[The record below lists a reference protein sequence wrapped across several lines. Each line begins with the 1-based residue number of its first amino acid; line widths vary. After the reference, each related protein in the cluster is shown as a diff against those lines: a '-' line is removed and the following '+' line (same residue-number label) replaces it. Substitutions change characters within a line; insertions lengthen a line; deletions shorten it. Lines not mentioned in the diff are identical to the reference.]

1 MVLGVIMIS
10 VKELQEID
18 LTSYT
23 IIFTAISVLFA
34 VILSIVITVLFGILS
49 PGNIGIALYLIP
61 TLVVGAFM
69 IGIYR
74 YFSEGLF
81 FNLLAKKLKNIKIAL
96 NDGEIVKISP
106 TETATIL
113 ATIATIQAVLLYL
126 ISVMILPLMIN
137 TAIQTFMLSGQQL
150 IAMELYQIMMIIS
163 QPMTIIMFIFG
174 TFIITFISILIGAY
188 IYNIL
193 ASKGRCVEL
202 ELSEENGMT
211 VIESIDMMKF
221 AIAVSI
227 IGGILNLIFGII
239 MLISGGSVVTLISNV
254 ISGFVGGFISAALI
268 AIFYNF
274 LAPKLGKLKI
284 KLTI

>member
-1 MVLGVIMIS
+1 MIS

-34 VILSIVITVLFGILS
+34 VIFSIVITLLFGILA

-126 ISVMILPLMIN
+126 ISVIILPLMIN

-193 ASKGRCVEL
+193 ASKGRSVEL

-221 AIAVSI
+221 AIAAAI

-239 MLISGGSVVTLISNV
+239 MLISGGNIVTLISNV
-254 ISGFVGGFISAALI
+254 ITGFVGGFISAALI

>member
-1 MVLGVIMIS
+1 MIS
-10 VKELQEID
+10 VKELQSID
-18 LTSYT
+18 LASYT
-23 IIFTAISVLFA
+23 VIFTGISILFSIIFAL
-34 VILSIVITVLFGILS
+34 VITLLIGILS
-49 PGNIGIALYLIP
+49 PGSIGIAIYLIP
-61 TLVVGAFM
+61 TLIVGTFM

-74 YFSEGLF
+74 YFSESLF
-81 FNLLAKKLKNIKIAL
+81 YNLLAKKLRNIKIAL

-113 ATIATIQAVLLYL
+113 ATIATIQAILLYL
-126 ISVMILPLMIN
+126 VSVIILPLILNAM
-137 TAIQTFMLSGQQL
+137 IQTFMFSGQQFL
-150 IAMELYQIMMIIS
+150 AMELYQLLLIIS

-174 TFIITFISILIGAY
+174 TFVVTFISILIGAY

-193 ASKGRCVEL
+193 ASKGRGVVL

-211 VIESIDMMKF
+211 LIDSIDMMKF
-221 AIAVSI
+221 AIAASI

-239 MLISGGSVVTLISNV
+239 MLISGGTIVALIGNI

-284 KLTI
+284 ELIDA

>member
-1 MVLGVIMIS
+1 MVLGVMMIS

-193 ASKGRCVEL
+193 ASKGRGVEL

>member
-1 MVLGVIMIS
+1 MIS

-34 VILSIVITVLFGILS
+34 VIFSIVITLLFGILA

-113 ATIATIQAVLLYL
+113 ATIATIQAILLYL
-126 ISVMILPLMIN
+126 ISVIILPLMIN

-193 ASKGRCVEL
+193 ASKGRGVEL

-221 AIAVSI
+221 AIAAAI

-239 MLISGGSVVTLISNV
+239 MLISGGNIVTLISNV
-254 ISGFVGGFISAALI
+254 ITGFVGGFISAALI

>member
-1 MVLGVIMIS
+1 MIN

-18 LTSYT
+18 LASYT
-23 IIFTAISVLFA
+23 LIFTGISILFSIIFAIA
-34 VILSIVITVLFGILS
+34 VTLLIGIIT
-49 PGNIGIALYLIP
+49 PGNIGVAIYIIP
-61 TLVVGAFM
+61 TIIVGAFM

-81 FNLLAKKLKNIKIAL
+81 FNLLSKKLRNIKIAL
-96 NDGEIVKISP
+96 NDGEVVKISP

-113 ATIATIQAVLLYL
+113 ATIATIQAALIYL
-126 ISVMILPLMIN
+126 ISVLILPLLIN
-137 TAIQTFMLSGQQL
+137 STIQTLLFSGQQQV
-150 IAMELYQIMMIIS
+150 AMTLYQLLIIIS

-174 TFIITFISILIGAY
+174 TFVITFVSILIGVY

-193 ASKGRCVEL
+193 ASKGRGVVL

-211 VIESIDMMKF
+211 VVESIDMMKF

-227 IGGILNLIFGII
+227 ISGILNLIFGII
-239 MLISGGSVVTLISNV
+239 MLISGGAIGTLIGNV
-254 ISGFVGGFISAALI
+254 IGGFIGGFLSALLI
-268 AIFYNF
+268 ALFYNI
-274 LAPKLGKLKI
+274 LAPKIGKLKI

>member
-221 AIAVSI
+221 AIAISI

-239 MLISGGSVVTLISNV
+239 MLISGGSAVTLISNV

>member
-1 MVLGVIMIS
+1 MIS
-10 VKELQEID
+10 VKELQSID
-18 LTSYT
+18 LASYT
-23 IIFTAISVLFA
+23 VIFTGISILFSIIFAL
-34 VILSIVITVLFGILS
+34 VITLLIGILS
-49 PGNIGIALYLIP
+49 PGSIGIAIYLIP
-61 TLVVGAFM
+61 TLIVGTFM

-74 YFSEGLF
+74 YFSESLF
-81 FNLLAKKLKNIKIAL
+81 YNLLAKKLRNIKIAL

-113 ATIATIQAVLLYL
+113 ATIATIQAILLYL
-126 ISVMILPLMIN
+126 VSVIILPLILNAM
-137 TAIQTFMLSGQQL
+137 IQTFMFSGQQFL
-150 IAMELYQIMMIIS
+150 AMELYQLLLIIS

-174 TFIITFISILIGAY
+174 TFVVTFISILIGAY

-193 ASKGRCVEL
+193 ASKGRGVVL

-211 VIESIDMMKF
+211 LIDSIDMMKF
-221 AIAVSI
+221 AIAASI

-239 MLISGGSVVTLISNV
+239 MLISGGTIVALIGNI

-274 LAPKLGKLKI
+274 LAPKLGRLKI

>member
-1 MVLGVIMIS
+1 MIS

-34 VILSIVITVLFGILS
+34 VIFSIVITLLFGILA

-113 ATIATIQAVLLYL
+113 ATIATIQAILLYL
-126 ISVMILPLMIN
+126 ISVIILPLMIN

-193 ASKGRCVEL
+193 ASKGRGVEL

-221 AIAVSI
+221 AIAAAI

-239 MLISGGSVVTLISNV
+239 MLISGGNIITLISNV
-254 ISGFVGGFISAALI
+254 ITGFVGGFISAALI

>member
-1 MVLGVIMIS
+1 MIS

-18 LTSYT
+18 LSSYT

-34 VILSIVITVLFGILS
+34 IIFSLLITLLFGILA
-49 PGNIGIALYLIP
+49 PGNIGIVLYLIP

-69 IGIYR
+69 MGIYR

-81 FNLLAKKLKNIKIAL
+81 YNLLAKKLRNIKIAL
-96 NDGEIVKISP
+96 NEGEIVKISP

-150 IAMELYQIMMIIS
+150 VAMQLYQILMIIS

-174 TFIITFISILIGAY
+174 TFIITFVSILIGVY

-193 ASKGRCVEL
+193 ASKGRGVKL

-221 AIAVSI
+221 AIAAAI

-254 ISGFVGGFISAALI
+254 ITGFVGGFISAALI